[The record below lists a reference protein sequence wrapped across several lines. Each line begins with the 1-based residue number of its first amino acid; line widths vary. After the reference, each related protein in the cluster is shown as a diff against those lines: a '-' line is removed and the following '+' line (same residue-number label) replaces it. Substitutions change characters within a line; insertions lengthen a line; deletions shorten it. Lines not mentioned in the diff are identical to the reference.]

1 MRCNMSKG
9 AGHGLESTHARKY
22 EYGAIGSDS
31 TPLAEAFDTH
41 ESGDSTPLAA
51 WTTEPLLPFSPRWLL
66 FSIRGAEWFHL
77 YLWMLKD
84 LFWTVSLLV
93 RLSPGVHVASFLA
106 HTRASAYVRT

>member
-1 MRCNMSKG
+1 MGFQVVQPRCVANMSKG
-9 AGHGLESTHARKY
+9 PGLESTHARKY

-31 TPLAEAFDTH
+31 TPLAEAFDAH
-41 ESGDSTPLAA
+41 EGDPTPLAA

-84 LFWTVSLLV
+84 LFWTVSVLV
-93 RLSPGVHVASFLA
+93 RASLQA
-106 HTRASAYVRT
+106 CM